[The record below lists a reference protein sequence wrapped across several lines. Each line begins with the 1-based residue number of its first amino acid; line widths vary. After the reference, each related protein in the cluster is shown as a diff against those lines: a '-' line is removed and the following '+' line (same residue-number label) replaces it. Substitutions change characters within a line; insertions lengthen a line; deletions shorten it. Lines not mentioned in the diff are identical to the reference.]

1 LEIAE
6 SIRQAPCFAHLSGD
20 DVAQLAPC
28 LSRVRVPSGG
38 VVLRQNETS
47 LDAYLLER
55 GEVKIERDTPYGRY
69 TLARLT
75 AGELFGEANFVD
87 QRGRSS
93 EVVAATAADLLV
105 LSPGALA
112 PLTER
117 DQRFNVALHWAFWRS
132 LSDKLRRAN
141 EHLARF
147 FGETGGPPIAPPP
160 ARRTPTGQFQ
170 IGLAAKRQL
179 FAEQRLSSLEIN
191 FLASLSKEKKL
202 APGEVIFREGERG
215 DRMYVV
221 LEGQVMISKF
231 IPGAGEEALAFLER
245 GDYFGEMALIDN
257 QPRSAEAKAHAEGAL
272 VLAIPRDVVEGIL
285 NVNKVS
291 SLRLLRI
298 LCSLVAKRLREID
311 DKIVGWFM
319 LGGGE
324 NTPAIESEP

>member
-1 LEIAE
+1 LDIAR
-6 SIRQAPCFAHLSGD
+6 SIRRAPCFAHLSGEE
-20 DVAQLAPC
+20 VVRLADC
-28 LSRVRVPSGG
+28 LSRVRVPAGG

-47 LDAYLLER
+47 LDAYLVER
-55 GEVKIERDTPYGRY
+55 GEVKIERDTSYGRY
-69 TLARLT
+69 MLARLGP
-75 AGELFGEANFVD
+75 GELFGEANFVD

-93 EVVAATAADLLV
+93 EVVAATEADLLV
-105 LSPGALA
+105 LSQGAVSA
-112 PLTER
+112 LTEE
-117 DQRFNVALHWAFWRS
+117 DQGFNVALHWAFWRS

-141 EHLARF
+141 DHLTRF

-179 FAEQRLSSLEIN
+179 FAEQTLSSLEIN

-202 APGEVIFREGERG
+202 APGEVLFREGEAG

-257 QPRSAEAKAHAEGAL
+257 QPRSAEAKAHGEGAV

-285 NVNKVS
+285 NVHKVS

-319 LGGGE
+319 LSGGDS
-324 NTPAIESEP
+324 TPAPE